1 VHCHTSFP
9 IGHYTK
15 KKIIRKKKK
24 KKKLKKKAIGDN
36 VVEVIFIMP
45 KNIKRI
51 FITKPMKIISI
62 GQHMHSFPHTNIKTC
77 TIIEKPTKK
86 NLPIGM
92 T

>member
-15 KKIIRKKKK
+15 TEIIRK

-45 KNIKRI
+45 KNIKRV